1 MLISEVLANSQIL
14 LKFTKIFCGF
24 LNPLKHT
31 FTGTWVSHDNPM
43 SGTYVDLTQNA
54 KDSADFFHFQKF
66 VFTSEKNFSC
76 YHSVDDML
84 PFGPGK
90 YTVINSWV
98 DRKGNTYCKAKCQIL
113 SGSRLHA
120 FWKLNVSNT
129 VLEQNFYYGGDEKYP
144 TKIIKHDDI
153 EDDYS
158 STTGIPVL

>member
-1 MLISEVLANSQIL
+1 
-14 LKFTKIFCGF
+14 
-24 LNPLKHT
+24 
-31 FTGTWVSHDNPM
+31 M

-113 SGSRLHA
+113 SGSRLYA
-120 FWKLNVSNT
+120 LWKLNVSNT
-129 VLEQNFYYGGDEKYP
+129 VLEQNYYN
-144 TKIIKHDDI
+144 
-153 EDDYS
+153 
-158 STTGIPVL
+158 